1 MIEKDKSVFALL
13 MASSLAGVAFCAS
26 HLLNAWLFQAIAIS
40 DHISLIY
47 LPAFFRLF
55 NVLVLG
61 LLWGTLGT
69 AIGGVLLLAWSQDA
83 TLWIGLF
90 NMCVSAGVAAI
101 SVVLLQMLLRRRLSI
116 TRLGDLLKLSVLYAL
131 MNALMHHVLWTVVDP
146 SQLLYPSQVFEMM
159 LGDLFGAMLGAWL
172 LRVLARNTGLI
183 KLVRARNN
191 AYR

>member
-1 MIEKDKSVFALL
+1 MIEKDKSVFALFA
-13 MASSLAGVAFCAS
+13 ASSLAGVVFCAS
-26 HLLNAWLFQAIAIS
+26 HLINAWLFQSVAIS

-61 LLWGTLGT
+61 LVWGTLGT
-69 AIGGVLLLAWSQDA
+69 AIGGILLLAWTHDA

-90 NMCVSAGVAAI
+90 NICVSAGVAAV
-101 SVVLLQMLLRRRLSI
+101 SVVLLQVLLRRRLSI
-116 TRLGDLLKLSVLYAL
+116 TRLNDLLRLSVLYAL

-146 SQLLYPSQVFEMM
+146 SQLLYPRQVFEMM
-159 LGDLFGAMLGAWL
+159 LGDLGGAVLGAWL
-172 LRVLARNTGLI
+172 LRLLARNTALI
-183 KLVRARNN
+183 KLIRSRNN

>member
-13 MASSLAGVAFCAS
+13 MASTLAGVVFCAC
-26 HLLNAWLFQAIAIS
+26 HLFNAWLFQAIAIS

-47 LPAFFRLF
+47 LPAFCRLF

-61 LLWGTLGT
+61 LFWGTLGT
-69 AIGGVLLLAWSQDA
+69 AIGGILLLAWSHDA
-83 TLWIGLF
+83 TLWISLF

-101 SVVLLQMLLRRRLSI
+101 SVLLLQMLLRRRLSI
-116 TRLGDLLKLSVLYAL
+116 TRLRDLLKLSVIYAL
-131 MNALMHHVLWTVVDP
+131 MNALMHHLLWTVVDP

>member
-1 MIEKDKSVFALL
+1 MIEKDRSVFALFV
-13 MASSLAGVAFCAS
+13 ASSLAGVLFCAS

-69 AIGGVLLLAWSQDA
+69 AIGGVLLLAWTHDA

-90 NMCVSAGVAAI
+90 NICVSAGVAAV
-101 SVVLLQMLLRRRLSI
+101 SVVLLQVLLRRRLSI
-116 TRLGDLLKLSVLYAL
+116 TRLNDLLLLSVLYAL
-131 MNALMHHVLWTVVDP
+131 MNALMHHALWSVVDP
-146 SQLLYPSQVFEMM
+146 AQLLYPRQVFEMM
-159 LGDLFGAMLGAWL
+159 LGDLGGAVLGAWL
-172 LRVLARNTGLI
+172 LRLMARNTALI
-183 KLVRARNN
+183 KLIRARNS

>member
-1 MIEKDKSVFALL
+1 MIEKDKSVFALFA
-13 MASSLAGVAFCAS
+13 ASSLAGVAFCAS
-26 HLLNAWLFQAIAIS
+26 HLLNDWLFQAIAIS

-61 LLWGTLGT
+61 LMWGTLGT
-69 AIGGVLLLAWSQDA
+69 AIGGVLLLAWTHDA
-83 TLWIGLF
+83 TLSISLL

-116 TRLGDLLKLSVLYAL
+116 TRLNDLLLLSVLYAL
-131 MNALMHHVLWTVVDP
+131 MNALMHHVLWTLVDP
-146 SQLLYPSQVFEMM
+146 SQLLYPRQVFEMM
-159 LGDLFGAMLGAWL
+159 LGDLGGAVLGAWL
-172 LRVLARNTGLI
+172 LRLLSRNTALI
-183 KLVRARNN
+183 KLIRARKN

>member
-1 MIEKDKSVFALL
+1 MFEKDKSVFVLL
-13 MASSLAGVAFCAS
+13 LASCLAGVFFCAS
-26 HLLNAWLFQAIAIS
+26 HLLNGWLFQAIAIS

-61 LLWGTLGT
+61 LFWGTLGT

-83 TLWIGLF
+83 TLWISLF

-172 LRVLARNTGLI
+172 LRLLARNTGLI

>member
-1 MIEKDKSVFALL
+1 MIEKDKSVFALFI
-13 MASSLAGVAFCAS
+13 ASSLAGVAFCAS

-61 LLWGTLGT
+61 LFWGTLGT

-83 TLWIGLF
+83 TLWISLF

-146 SQLLYPSQVFEMM
+146 SQLLYPGQVFEMM

-172 LRVLARNTGLI
+172 LRLLARNTGLI

>member
-1 MIEKDKSVFALL
+1 MIEKDRSVFALFV
-13 MASSLAGVAFCAS
+13 ASCLAGVLFCAS
-26 HLLNAWLFQAIAIS
+26 HLLNAWLFQAVAIS

-69 AIGGVLLLAWSQDA
+69 AIGGVLLLAWTHDA

-90 NMCVSAGVAAI
+90 NICVSAGVAAV
-101 SVVLLQMLLRRRLSI
+101 SVALLQVLLRRRLSI
-116 TRLGDLLKLSVLYAL
+116 TRLNDLLLLSVLYAL
-131 MNALMHHVLWTVVDP
+131 MNALMHHVLWTLVDP
-146 SQLLYPSQVFEMM
+146 SQLLYPRQVFEMM
-159 LGDLFGAMLGAWL
+159 LGDLGGAVLGAWL
-172 LRVLARNTGLI
+172 LRLLARNTALI
-183 KLVRARNN
+183 KLIRARKN

>member
-1 MIEKDKSVFALL
+1 MIEKDRSVFALFV
-13 MASSLAGVAFCAS
+13 ASSLAGVLFCAS

-69 AIGGVLLLAWSQDA
+69 AIGGVLLLAWTHDT

-90 NMCVSAGVAAI
+90 NICVSAGVAAI
-101 SVVLLQMLLRRRLSI
+101 SVVLLQVLLRRRLSI
-116 TRLGDLLKLSVLYAL
+116 TRLNDLLLLSVLYAL
-131 MNALMHHVLWTVVDP
+131 MNALMHHVLWSVVDP
-146 SQLLYPSQVFEMM
+146 SQLLYPRQVLEMM
-159 LGDLFGAMLGAWL
+159 LGDLGGAVLGAWV
-172 LRVLARNTGLI
+172 LRLLARNTALI
-183 KLVRARNN
+183 QRIRARNS

>member
-1 MIEKDKSVFALL
+1 MIEKDRSVFALFV
-13 MASSLAGVAFCAS
+13 ASSLVGVLFCAS

-69 AIGGVLLLAWSQDA
+69 AIGGVLLLAWTHDA

-90 NMCVSAGVAAI
+90 NICVSAGVAAI
-101 SVVLLQMLLRRRLSI
+101 SVVLLQVLLRRRLSI
-116 TRLGDLLKLSVLYAL
+116 TRLNDLLLLSVLYAL

-146 SQLLYPSQVFEMM
+146 SQLLYPRQVFEMM
-159 LGDLFGAMLGAWL
+159 LGDLGGAVLGAWV
-172 LRVLARNTGLI
+172 LRLLARNTALI
-183 KLVRARNN
+183 QRIRARNS

>member
-1 MIEKDKSVFALL
+1 

-83 TLWIGLF
+83 TLWISLL